1 MPKYIENTNSYL
13 FSIINCKKVS
23 FLETLKQIIV
33 HVKCRYNYMKIN
45 KTVKIILIIM
55 IPSIVIVNA
64 LIVWLSLE
72 GQKEKIKEF
81 LYLKNLN
88 KTLLDLKNGKITLLQ
103 YCSQVPAS
111 VYGQERICSKYNKS
125 Y

>member
-1 MPKYIENTNSYL
+1 
-13 FSIINCKKVS
+13 
-23 FLETLKQIIV
+23 
-33 HVKCRYNYMKIN
+33 MKIN

-88 KTLLDLKNGKITLLQ
+88 KTLLDLKSGKITLLQ

-111 VYGQERICSKYNKS
+111 AYDQERICSKYNKS